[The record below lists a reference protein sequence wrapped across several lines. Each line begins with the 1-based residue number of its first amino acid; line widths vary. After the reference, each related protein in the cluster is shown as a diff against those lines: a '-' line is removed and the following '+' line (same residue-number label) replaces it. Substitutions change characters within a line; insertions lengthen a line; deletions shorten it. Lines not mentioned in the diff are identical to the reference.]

1 MFENLKNVFDLVKE
15 KFNHYFSDLS
25 NKEEK
30 YNKIKD
36 RKLTTTDSI
45 YWLDICQKSKLNSIH
60 ITTKQK
66 NNIAF

>member
-1 MFENLKNVFDLVKE
+1 MFKKESIINLIKE

-25 NKEEK
+25 DKEEK
-30 YNKIKD
+30 FSKAEE
-36 RKLTTTDSI
+36 RKLVIEDE
-45 YWLDICQKSKLNSIH
+45 YWSNVCQKSKLNSIH

>member
-1 MFENLKNVFDLVKE
+1 MFENLENVFDLVKE

-25 NKEEK
+25 DKEEK
-30 YNKIKD
+30 FSKAEE
-36 RKLTTTDSI
+36 RKLVIEDE
-45 YWLDICQKSKLNSIH
+45 YWSNVCQKSKLNSIH